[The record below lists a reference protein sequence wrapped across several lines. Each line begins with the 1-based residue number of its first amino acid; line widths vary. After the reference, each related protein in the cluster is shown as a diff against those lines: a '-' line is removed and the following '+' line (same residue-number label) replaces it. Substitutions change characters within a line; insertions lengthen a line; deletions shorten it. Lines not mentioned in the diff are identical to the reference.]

1 MPRIPQLFRRV
12 AVCAAMMPF
21 ALHAQSRRLELADS
35 ARNAPRTDVRPETSP
50 TTRVESRVESR
61 TESRTEATARAA
73 AVRAA
78 EAAAARRPELA
89 QHSVHLVRDQTALGV
104 VLYAPSFATAVADKG
119 IPAIATALVVGAG
132 SYFAASDYA
141 AHHRVTGVGSDAATR
156 GAVRGAIAGWALAQT
171 TRADVH
177 RTAGA
182 IFLGSAAGMV
192 GGFLSGNQ
200 MTEGEAAAT
209 TFGGDFLAVLGYG
222 LGSSRANAAPNG
234 RVGGAVA
241 VGTALLGAPLGYLYA
256 SRASY
261 RVTAGDVTTL
271 WASAAIGATT
281 AATVIANGSPTPPA
295 VAAVLGVGALAGA
308 FVGDRYLVRTYDHS
322 NVEGQLV
329 ALGALG
335 GGVLGGGVSLL
346 TVASHQRMSG
356 ATMAFAAT
364 GALAGML
371 LTEHYVLP
379 HVDAGRVLGRVE
391 LNPAG
396 VLGIASGRRGAY
408 PLGRVTF

>member
-1 MPRIPQLFRRV
+1 MPRTPQLFRRV
-12 AVCAAMMPF
+12 ALCAAVMPF

-35 ARNAPRTDVRPETSP
+35 TRNGPRNDARPETSVSP
-50 TTRVESRVESR
+50 RIEPR
-61 TESRTEATARAA
+61 TEPTARAA
-73 AVRAA
+73 VGRTA
-78 EAAAARRPELA
+78 ESATARRPALT
-89 QHSVHLVRDQTALGV
+89 QNSVHLVRDQTVLGV
-104 VLYAPSFATAVADKG
+104 VLYAPSFAMAVADKG
-119 IPAIATALVVGAG
+119 IPGIATALVVGAG

-141 AHHRVTGVGSDAATR
+141 AHHRVTGVGSDAATN

-171 TRADVH
+171 THADVH
-177 RTAGA
+177 STSGA

-192 GGFLSGNQ
+192 GGFMSGNR

-222 LGSSRANAAPNG
+222 LGSSRANTAPNG

-271 WASAAIGATT
+271 WASAAIGAT
-281 AATVIANGSPTPPA
+281 AAGTFIANGSPTSPT
-295 VAAVLGVGALAGA
+295 VAAVLGAGALAGA
-308 FVGDRYLVRTYDHS
+308 FMGDRYLVRTYDHS
-322 NVEGQLV
+322 SVEGQLV

-371 LTEHYVLP
+371 LTEHYVVP
-379 HVDAGRVLGRVE
+379 RADAGRMLGRLE

-396 VLGIASGRRGAY
+396 LLGIASGRRGAY